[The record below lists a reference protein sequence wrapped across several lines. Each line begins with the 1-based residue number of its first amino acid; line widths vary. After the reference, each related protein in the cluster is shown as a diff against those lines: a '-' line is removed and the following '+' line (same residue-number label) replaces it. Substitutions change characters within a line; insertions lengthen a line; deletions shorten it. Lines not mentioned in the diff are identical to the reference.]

1 MDMLLACIIGW
12 GIAMVGH
19 LKPPTI
25 ISFSAEYNAAQEVVH
40 LHWTTRNAPSG
51 EKFIIQRSLDSVHF
65 LNIGQTTSMSAQS
78 VQHYYFDD
86 PRPIGST
93 IYYRIAEQDAA
104 GKLYYTAA
112 AAISRPVTALTIGNL
127 YIDSSR
133 QVHFAVISPQPSI
146 ANITL
151 VDLNGK
157 IWQSY
162 LVNLKQGNNLFATD
176 LKHLT
181 PGIYFFQVN
190 DKKGGG
196 SAMLRFAKVNDTTYR
211 L

>member
-1 MDMLLACIIGW
+1 MGKLMMYVVWMGLSMGVALR
-12 GIAMVGH
+12 
-19 LKPPTI
+19 PPTVI
-25 ISFSAEYNAAQEVVH
+25 GFSADYNATEEVVH
-40 LHWTTRNAPSG
+40 LHWITRNAPAG
-51 EKFIIQRSLDSVHF
+51 EKFIIQRSLDSTHF
-65 LNIGQTTSMSAQS
+65 VAIGQTTGVGGQA

-86 PRPIGST
+86 PKPIGGK
-93 IYYRIAEQDAA
+93 IYYRIAEQDAS
-104 GKLYYTAA
+104 GRLYYTSA
-112 AAISRPVTALTIGNL
+112 AAINKPITSLMIGNL
-127 YIDSSR
+127 YVDSTR
-133 QVHFAVISPQPSI
+133 QVHFAIISPQASI

-176 LKHLT
+176 LKHLS